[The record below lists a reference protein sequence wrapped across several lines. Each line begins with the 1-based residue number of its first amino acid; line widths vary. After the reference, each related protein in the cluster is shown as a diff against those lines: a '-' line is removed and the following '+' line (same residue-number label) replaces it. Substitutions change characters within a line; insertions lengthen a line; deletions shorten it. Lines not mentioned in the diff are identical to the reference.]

1 MFLPDQGFP
10 FWGSLSEL
18 QQERIRN
25 YTVIRQFHAGEYQ
38 DKTPGYYWVYDGDIA
53 LLSCHSSGRRRTI
66 LEAREFETM
75 FLTVPFLKEI
85 APINPEL
92 YARKASEVWFIPRD
106 NWFELL
112 ESVRELKRFTIDL
125 LSDQMAA
132 MAIGMGARMEKDIS
146 QRLSIYLLRLCNI
159 RKTTSISVS
168 HEELAEMLGT
178 TREAITRNISILK
191 DNGLVVTGRN
201 KISIVNMQAMRE
213 YINQTTDDEHGG

>member
-10 FWGSLSEL
+10 FWSTLSEL
-18 QQERIRN
+18 QQEQIRH
-25 YTVIRQFHAGEYQ
+25 YTVIRQFNAGEYQ
-38 DKTPGYYWVYDGDIA
+38 DKMPGYYWVYDGDIA
-53 LLSCHSSGRRRTI
+53 LLSCHSSGKRRTI
-66 LEAREFETM
+66 LEARECETM
-75 FLTVPFLKEI
+75 FLSKPFLRDI

-106 NWFELL
+106 HWFELQ
-112 ESVRELKRFTIDL
+112 ESVEDLKRFTIEM

-146 QRLSIYLLRLCNI
+146 QRLSIYLLRLCNV

-191 DNGLVVTGRN
+191 DTGLVITGRN
-201 KISIVNMQAMRE
+201 KISVTDMNALRN
-213 YINQTTDDEHGG
+213 YSNQTTDE